1 MPYKNTKHRTRRQ
14 RQQRRAGHV
23 RRVEVVLSA
32 DNPEDQAIHD
42 VLDRLPRGEISA
54 FIRQAILEKIERD
67 KPAPEP
73 TAADQFNAILAELSA
88 LRGAVNP
95 APASPVAVEQL
106 EAENAL
112 LRERIDIAE
121 QQVKQLERQLQS
133 IATQDHQTGGSEEA
147 SPTSADD
154 ARQRLLSA
162 KLKRLSFANL

>member
-32 DNPEDQAIHD
+32 DNPEDHAIHD

-67 KPAPEP
+67 KPAPES
-73 TAADQFNAILAELSA
+73 TAVEQFKTIMAELSA
-88 LRGAVNP
+88 LRGAVSP
-95 APASPVAVEQL
+95 PAAPALAVEKL

-112 LRERIDIAE
+112 LQERVTTAE
-121 QQVKQLERQLQS
+121 RQVKQLERQLQR
-133 IATQDHQTGGSEEA
+133 IATQDHQTGGSGET
-147 SPTSADD
+147 SPTAADD
-154 ARQRLLSA
+154 ARQQLLSA
-162 KLKRLSFANL
+162 KLKGLSFANL